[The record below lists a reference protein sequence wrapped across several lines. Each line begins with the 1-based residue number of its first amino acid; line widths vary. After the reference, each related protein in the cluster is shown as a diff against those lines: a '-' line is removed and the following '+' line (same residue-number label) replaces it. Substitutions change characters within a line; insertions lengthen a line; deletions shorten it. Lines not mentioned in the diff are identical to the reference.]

1 MADVPKPPGEGK
13 PAEKPAEVKPVEA
26 KKPTGPV
33 KVDERFSVKNIDE
46 VIDKLKKEYTLLL
59 ASASK
64 KEKIF
69 AEFDIVDAETK
80 RLEESLRAEYEG
92 FIKILKQSRLANDV
106 YHVSLYEEI
115 FDAEKNRLADFK
127 A

>member
-1 MADVPKPPGEGK
+1 MADAPKPPDNKSPDPK
-13 PAEKPAEVKPVEA
+13 PAETKKPAGPA
-26 KKPTGPV
+26 KI
-33 KVDERFSVKNIDE
+33 DERFLVKNIDE
-46 VIDKLKKEYTLLL
+46 VIDKLKKEHTALL
-59 ASASK
+59 ASAAK

-69 AEFDIVDAETK
+69 AEFDVVDSETK

-92 FIKILKQSRLANDV
+92 FIKILKRSRLANEV

-127 A
+127 G